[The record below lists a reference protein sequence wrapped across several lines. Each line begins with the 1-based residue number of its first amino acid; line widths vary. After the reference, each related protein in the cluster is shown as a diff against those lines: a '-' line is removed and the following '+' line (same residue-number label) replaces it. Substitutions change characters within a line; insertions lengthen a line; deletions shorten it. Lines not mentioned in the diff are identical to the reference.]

1 MTGSMRAARTKRAG
15 SAETPQE
22 EGEVQPQEP
31 ERKGFRGDIIVIS
44 APSGSGKTTICREL
58 LSRVE
63 GLALSVSC
71 TTREK
76 RPGEREG
83 VDYYFVDEKEF
94 DNILDSNGFLESA
107 TVYGRRYGTSR
118 RAVEAIVSRGLDA
131 VLEID
136 VQGGASVKAAVP
148 EAVRIGI
155 LPPDW
160 NTLRDRLFGR
170 ARESRE
176 EIERRLAT
184 ARREI
189 RELGNYDYLVVN
201 DDLETAVRQ
210 VEWIVRARR
219 LRRERMI
226 GVVGRI
232 LGEEGEKRDGT
243 SNG

>member
-1 MTGSMRAARTKRAG
+1 MEARVA
-15 SAETPQE
+15 
-22 EGEVQPQEP
+22 
-31 ERKGFRGDIIVIS
+31 RGDIFVIS

-63 GLALSVSC
+63 GLSLSVSC
-71 TTREK
+71 TTRER
-76 RPGEREG
+76 RPGERDG
-83 VDYYFVDEKEF
+83 VDYYFVDEEKF
-94 DNILDSNGFLESA
+94 GNMLNSNEFLESA
-107 TVYGRRYGTSR
+107 SVYGSRYGTSR
-118 RAVEAIVSRGLDA
+118 GRVEAIVSKGLDA

-148 EAVRIGI
+148 DAVRIGI

-160 NTLRDRLFGR
+160 ETLRARLTSR
-170 ARESRE
+170 ARDSRE
-176 EIERRLAT
+176 EIERRLAA

-189 RELGNYDYLVVN
+189 VALGDYDYLVVN

-219 LRRERMI
+219 LRRERTI
-226 GVVGRI
+226 DAVRRI
-232 LGEEGEKRDGT
+232 LGEGEERDGS